1 MTRRLYSLLLLGLL
15 PLALARLWWKGRG
28 NPDYRRRWGERLGFV
43 PVLPE
48 RQRLWLHAVSVG
60 ETIAAAPLLRAWQ
73 AAHSDWAL
81 LVTTTT
87 PTGSAQVRR
96 MFGNSVEHCYLPF
109 DLPWLV
115 AMFLRRSRPSL
126 AIVMETEIWPNL
138 YACAQRRG
146 LPLIMAN
153 ARLSDQSFKAYQRL
167 RWLVAPTL
175 QRVALIAARGRED
188 AERFVA
194 LGAATRQV
202 EALGNLKFDLER
214 SPQVVAAGRAWRD
227 WLGSGRPV
235 WIAASTHP
243 GEEEQVLAAHRRLLE
258 QQPQALLVLAP
269 RHPERAES
277 VLATVQAAGLQP
289 LRRSELSPALQL
301 PAPGLPPPGAG
312 AVLVVDTLGELM
324 TFYAASDIAYV
335 GGSLVPNGGHNP
347 LEPLVLGLPV
357 LSGPQV
363 FNFREV
369 YAELQALDAVTLVD
383 SAGALGRAI
392 CVAFGQGAPSPAAQP
407 AVASWMR
414 QNQGS
419 TARLLARA
427 EQLAGLPA

>member
-1 MTRRLYSLLLLGLL
+1 MMRRLYSLLLLVLL
-15 PLALARLWWKGRG
+15 PLALARLWWKGRA

-43 PVLPE
+43 PVRPE
-48 RQRLWLHAVSVG
+48 RPRLWVHAVSVG

-73 AAHSDWAL
+73 AAHPDWAL

-96 MFGNSVEHCYLPF
+96 LFGDSVEHCYLPF

-115 AMFLRRSRPSL
+115 GMFLRRSRPRL

-153 ARLSDQSFKAYQRL
+153 ARLSDKSFQAYRRL
-167 RWLVAPTL
+167 RWLVGPTL

-188 AERFVA
+188 AERFIA
-194 LGAATRQV
+194 LGAAAGRV

-227 WLGSGRPV
+227 WLGTERPV

-243 GEEEQVLAAHRRLLE
+243 GEEEQVLAAQQQLL
-258 QQPQALLVLAP
+258 QRQPRALLLLAP
-269 RHPERAES
+269 RHPERAEA
-277 VLATVQAAGLQP
+277 VLTMARAAGLRP

-301 PAPGLPPPGAG
+301 PAPGLPAPSAS

-324 TFYAASDIAYV
+324 AFYAASDLAYV
-335 GGSLVPNGGHNP
+335 GGSLVANGGHNP
-347 LEPLVLGLPV
+347 LEPLVLDLPV

-383 SAGALGRAI
+383 SADA
-392 CVAFGQGAPSPAAQP
+392 
-407 AVASWMR
+407 
-414 QNQGS
+414 
-419 TARLLARA
+419 
-427 EQLAGLPA
+427 